1 MSRIPQGG
9 VLRLVHQGL
18 LKARSN
24 PNHNSGEIP
33 TMRKVVCL
41 LALVFLA
48 SLSAAAQDSTI
59 DLFAGYS
66 YLHTSPGIKESSF
79 KANGGDASIAF
90 KLKPWARFVAEA
102 GGGPASKNNGT
113 DGHAEAEKILFG
125 PKILF

>member
-18 LKARSN
+18 LTARSN

-66 YLHTSPGIKESSF
+66 YSTP
-79 KANGGDASIAF
+79 A
-90 KLKPWARFVAEA
+90 
-102 GGGPASKNNGT
+102 PASRNLHSKPT
-113 DGHAEAEKILFG
+113 AVML
-125 PKILF
+125 PLRST